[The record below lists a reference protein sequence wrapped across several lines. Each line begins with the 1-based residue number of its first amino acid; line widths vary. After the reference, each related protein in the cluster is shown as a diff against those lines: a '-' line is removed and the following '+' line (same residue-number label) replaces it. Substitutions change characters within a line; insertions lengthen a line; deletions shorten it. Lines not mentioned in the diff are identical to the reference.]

1 MKGLEE
7 ILFRDEISFDPGQ
20 LFKKTKEKVKHGID
34 KIRGY
39 TEKGINIA
47 REYLETAKYVVPSV
61 LISSNT
67 YGRMGFYGSMLLVH
81 SVSRGGTGG
90 GWYSKIPTIV
100 GTTISILSLAIGLYS
115 LHLDQV
121 LQYHQEV
128 LQHQLQVTE
137 DNYNITLTYIKQ
149 QLQEINDTI
158 TQMQNNFNKMD
169 SSYNTTITQIQQQLQ
184 EINATLTQ
192 LQSNYQASQQE
203 IQTLMDKVQ
212 ALQQQLVTLENYTTL
227 EGILFGNNNPSSISL
242 IQINSVTIDN
252 GTAYVHG
259 TVYSSGANVILE
271 IPIGYVEKS
280 NNNTTVTIKDLVD
293 AAQKDYWRSYV
304 VFDKGDLPY
313 LSLSNNQNGTYVISI
328 QPNKPIKIGILATP
342 ADPSTTYNILSNL
355 SNYDIVIQDNY
366 TVWGLSNALWGY
378 KTGSVIVDFSNSY
391 QYNLA
396 ENMISI
402 ADQIINSPG
411 NPNPTS
417 EGLIYTYS
425 IFNGTKSIYQNYTE
439 YNVGQIYIPVIVLEP
454 EEGESIL

>member
-7 ILFRDEISFDPGQ
+7 ILFRDEISFDPRQ

-34 KIRGY
+34 KIREY

-47 REYLETAKYVVPSV
+47 KEYAETAKYVVPSV

-67 YGRMGFYGSMLLVH
+67 YGRMGFIGSMLLIH
-81 SVSRGGTGG
+81 SISRGGAGG

-100 GTTISILSLAIGLYS
+100 GTTVSILSLAIGLYA
-115 LHLDQV
+115 LHLDQ
-121 LQYHQEV
+121 V

-137 DNYNITLTYIKQ
+137 DNYNITLTYIQ
-149 QLQEINDTI
+149 QRLQEINDTI
-158 TQMQNNFNKMD
+158 TQMQNNLNKMD
-169 SSYNTTITQIQQQLQ
+169 SSYNSTITQIQQQIQEINATITQLQNDYHISKQQLQ
-184 EINATLTQ
+184 EINATITQ
-192 LQSNYQASQQE
+192 
-203 IQTLMDKVQ
+203 
-212 ALQQQLVTLENYTTL
+212 LQQQLVTLKKYYTL
-227 EGILFGNNNPSSISL
+227 DGILFGNNNPSSISL
-242 IQINSVTIDN
+242 IRINSVTIDN

-259 TVYSSGANVILE
+259 TVYSSEVEVILE

-293 AAQKDYWRSYV
+293 AAERNGWIPYV
-304 VFDKGDLPY
+304 VFDKGDLPD

-342 ADPSTTYNILSNL
+342 AYPSTTYNILSNL
-355 SNYDIVIQDNY
+355 NNYDIVIQDNY

-378 KTGSVIVDFSNSY
+378 KNGSVVVDFLNSY

-396 ENMISI
+396 ENMINI
-402 ADQIINSPG
+402 ADQIINSPD

-417 EGLIYTYS
+417 GGIIYTFS

-439 YNVGQIYIPVIVLEP
+439 YNVGQTYMPVIVLEP